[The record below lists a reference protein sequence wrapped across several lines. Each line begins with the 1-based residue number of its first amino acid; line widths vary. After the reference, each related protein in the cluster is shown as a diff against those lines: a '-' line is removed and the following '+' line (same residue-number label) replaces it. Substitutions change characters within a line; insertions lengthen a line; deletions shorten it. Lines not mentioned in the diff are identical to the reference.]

1 MEINNKEK
9 LAPAILSALCKEYFS
24 GIVVN
29 MDRGSYTALNF
40 SPWMEKYPRE
50 GNLPDFVTEYV
61 KDYVTGDSQ
70 QELKMALSIDSICDY
85 FAGKSE
91 NADEDYALSVEYSSW
106 RYGEEHWCKCTV
118 RPLQYKEN
126 GDLQLALVLMQD
138 ITVHKCSE
146 IRLKKMENAEV
157 MALCIDYTSAYIC
170 DLKKNEARSLKIGR
184 ATHGSIDQ
192 IENTVFPYTELLQR
206 YYERLLIKESAPNYL
221 EKFKAENLI
230 RYLTDHDYIVCRHET
245 VPNPAGNRFFE
256 VKAVKLYA
264 DTSSFHVIIGFR
276 PIDEEIETELEYQ
289 RLIKTSKQSEFI
301 SAISTLYKEIA
312 VIDLEHMTFELVSGP
327 DNQEV
332 RNNRSGTVDRLKEM
346 LLNKNVFKDN
356 REEIEEFTDFST
368 LSERIRNKIS
378 IQKDFRAISGK
389 WYDLT
394 FIVKNL
400 DETGRATHVLM
411 TVRDVDEHK
420 KHELEYRER
429 LKAAKEAAEASQKRA
444 ESALRVAEL
453 AKKKAEDAQHI
464 AEAEQR
470 RAEEARYAAEEA
482 QKVAQKAQCVAEKA
496 REDADRANDAKTN
509 FLRRMSHDIRTPING
524 IRGMIQMGDY
534 YDGDLEKQRKYRAN
548 VLRATDHLLSMVN
561 DVLDM
566 SKLES
571 GKFILKH
578 EPFRLSDVLDEV
590 NTVTASLAEGSNIR
604 FIPQDIHEIEHDQLL
619 GSPTYLKRVFL
630 NFTSNAVKYNKAG
643 GRVLVYGHEVSF
655 DGKTALYEFVV
666 EDNGIGMS
674 LEFQQHAF
682 EPFTQEEKDDART
695 KYSGTGL
702 GLAITKQ
709 LIDLMGGTLDM
720 RSTEGGGTKITFR
733 IPLDVNFEAQP
744 EKEEKDYSK
753 VRFDGVNVL
762 LAEDNDLNAEIASF
776 VLEQHGMKVTW
787 VQNGQMAVDTVAE
800 SPDAYDVIF
809 MDIMMPVMD
818 GLEAAREIRMANA
831 KIPIFAMTANAFM
844 DDIQKSLDAG
854 MNAHLTKP
862 LREKEIVKALM
873 RYVK

>member
-24 GIVVN
+24 GFVV
-29 MDRGSYTALNF
+29 DLDLGSYVALNF

-50 GNLPDFVTEYV
+50 GKLPAFVSEYV
-61 KDYVTGDSQ
+61 EDYVTGESQ
-70 QELKMALSIDSICDY
+70 QELKQTLSIDSIRDY
-85 FAGKSE
+85 FNGKQAGC
-91 NADEDYALSVEYSSW
+91 NEDGALRVEYSSR
-106 RYGEEHWCKCTV
+106 RYGEEHWCKGTV
-118 RPLQYKEN
+118 HPLQYKEN
-126 GDLQLALVLMQD
+126 GELHLALVLLQD
-138 ITVHKCSE
+138 ITAYKNSQ
-146 IRLKKMENAEV
+146 IRLKKAEDAEV

-170 DLKKNEARSLKIGR
+170 DLKKNEVRSLKIGR
-184 ATHGSIDQ
+184 ATHGSIDPT
-192 IENTVFPYTELLQR
+192 EDMVFPYTELLQH
-206 YYERLLIKESAPNYL
+206 YYDRLMIKDSAPNYL
-221 EKFKAENLI
+221 EEFKAENLMQ
-230 RYLTDHDYIVCRHET
+230 YLTDHEYLVSRHQT
-245 VPNPAGNRFFE
+245 VPNPAGNRYFE

-264 DTSSFHVIIGFR
+264 DQNSFNVIIGFR
-276 PIDEEIETELEYQ
+276 PIDEEVKQELEHQ
-289 RLIKTSKQSEFI
+289 RLVRTSQQSEII

-312 VIDLEHMTFELVSGP
+312 IIDLEHMTFELVSGP
-327 DNQEV
+327 DNQDV
-332 RNNRSGTVDRLKEM
+332 RDNKSGTVDRLKEL
-346 LLNKNVFKDN
+346 LLNKNVFTDN

-378 IQKDFRAISGK
+378 IQKDFRAASGK

-400 DETGRATHVLM
+400 DETGKATHVLM

-420 KHELEYRER
+420 RHELEYRER
-429 LKAAKEAAEASQKRA
+429 LKAAKEVAEASQKRA
-444 ESALRVAEL
+444 ER
-453 AKKKAEDAQHI
+453 
-464 AEAEQR
+464 
-470 RAEEARYAAEEA
+470 
-482 QKVAQKAQCVAEKA
+482 A
-496 REDADRANDAKTN
+496 REDADRANDAKTS

-524 IRGMIQMGDY
+524 IRGMVQMGDY
-534 YDGDLEKQRKYRAN
+534 YDNDLEKQRKFRAN
-548 VLRATDHLLSMVN
+548 VLSATDHLLSLVN

-578 EPFRLSDVLDEV
+578 DPFSLSEVLDEV
-590 NTVTASLAEGSNIR
+590 NSVTTSLAESSNVR
-604 FIPQDIHEIEHDQLL
+604 FIPQDVREIEHDQLI
-619 GSPTYLKRVFL
+619 GSPTYLKRIFL
-630 NFTSNAVKYNKAG
+630 NFTSNAVKYNRSR

-674 LEFQQHAF
+674 QEFQQHAF

-709 LIDLMGGTLDM
+709 LIDLMGGTLELK
-720 RSTEGGGTKITFR
+720 SAEGVGTKITFR
-733 IPLDVNFEAQP
+733 IPLEVNLEALP
-744 EKEEKDYSK
+744 EKENTDYAK
-753 VRFDGVNVL
+753 VKFDGIRAL

-776 VLEQHGMKVTW
+776 MLEQHGIKVTW
-787 VQNGQMAVDTVAE
+787 VQNGQMAFDAVAQ
-800 SPDAYDVIF
+800 SPEAYDVVF

-818 GLEAAREIRMANA
+818 GLEAARAIRMSNT
-831 KIPIFAMTANAFM
+831 KIPVFAMTANAFI

-862 LREKEIVKALM
+862 LREKEIVKTLM
-873 RYVK
+873 RFVK